1 MPKYL
6 SCVCVCV
13 CVCCVYVGQFLHVR
27 LFVTPWSV
35 VCQTPLSM
43 EFSRQAHWSGLS
55 FPFPGD
61 LLDPG
66 IESGSSLQAESLPSE
81 PLGKLPIIF
90 MLQVIEAKGYPV
102 GSIKARIY

>member
-13 CVCCVYVGQFLHVR
+13 CVCVSHFLHVR
-27 LFVTPWSV
+27 LFVSPWSV
-35 VCQTPLSM
+35 ACQTPLSM
-43 EFSRQAHWSGLS
+43 EFCRQAPWSGLP

-66 IESGSSLQAESLPSE
+66 IESGSSAMQAESLPSK
-81 PLGKLPIIF
+81 PPGMLPIIF

-102 GSIKARIY
+102 GSIKARIC

>member
-1 MPKYL
+1 MQLCQNTYPL
-6 SCVCVCV
+6 CVCVCV
-13 CVCCVYVGQFLHVR
+13 GHFLHVR

-43 EFSRQAHWSGLS
+43 KFSRQAHWSGLS
-55 FPFPGD
+55 FPFPGN

-66 IESGSSLQAESLPSE
+66 IESVSSTLQAESLPSE